1 MLQIIFKREIK
12 ETLKGFVS
20 GNSHIFQIT
29 AICKQRDIIEL
40 VFCYSDNDSDSSS
53 NNLYS
58 SYRSAGSEIIID
70 KPFDKFSYDTDDDPK
85 FQSSLETFSS
95 HLSYSE
101 GLYVYYSEFHHVQA
115 LPSLLKGISNNE
127 DARSFHKYAKPY
139 NNTRGMNTSKP
150 PI

>member
-1 MLQIIFKREIK
+1 M
-12 ETLKGFVS
+12 VS
-20 GNSHIFQIT
+20 
-29 AICKQRDIIEL
+29 
-40 VFCYSDNDSDSSS
+40 CYSDKDSDSSS

-58 SYRSAGSEIIID
+58 SSRSAGSEIIID

-115 LPSLLKGISNNE
+115 LPPLLKGISYNE
-127 DARSFHKYAKPY
+127 DARSFHKYA
-139 NNTRGMNTSKP
+139 
-150 PI
+150 